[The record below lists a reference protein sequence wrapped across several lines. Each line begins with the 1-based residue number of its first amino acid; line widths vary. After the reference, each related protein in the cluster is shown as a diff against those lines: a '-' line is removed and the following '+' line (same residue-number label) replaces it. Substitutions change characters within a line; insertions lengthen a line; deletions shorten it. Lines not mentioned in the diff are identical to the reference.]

1 MRTLLLVLLVCVAIG
16 CGKST
21 MHEDSASNEQRVG
34 RVVADTD
41 DKKLTV
47 IEVPRP
53 NSGTYTT
60 ERATELLPST
70 LKRSTGVSNDDE
82 IYTKWK
88 NPTHGFR
95 VFVNDDGT
103 IETIDVLNETRP
115 GIDGLKSAL
124 ELSRSM
130 QFGNPLSVLLAS
142 ESGGWTEPYK
152 SEIVYMLFQ
161 PSIQLYLI
169 GK

>member
-1 MRTLLLVLLVCVAIG
+1 MRTLLLISLVCVAIG
-16 CGKST
+16 CTSST
-21 MHEDSASNEQRVG
+21 THQDSASNEQRVG
-34 RVVADTD
+34 REAADTD
-41 DKKLTV
+41 DEKLTV

-82 IYTKWK
+82 IYAKWK

-95 VFVNDDGT
+95 VFVHGDGT
-103 IETIDVLNETRP
+103 LETIKVLDETRP

-130 QFGNPLSVLLAS
+130 QYGNPLSVLLAS
-142 ESGGWTEPYK
+142 ESGGWTEPSK
-152 SEIVYMLFQ
+152 SEIVDMLFQ
-161 PSIQLYLI
+161 PSIQLYVI